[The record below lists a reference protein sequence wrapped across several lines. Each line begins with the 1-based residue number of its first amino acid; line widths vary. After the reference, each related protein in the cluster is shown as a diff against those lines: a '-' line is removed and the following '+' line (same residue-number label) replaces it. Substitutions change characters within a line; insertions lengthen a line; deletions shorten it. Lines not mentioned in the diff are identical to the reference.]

1 LEADEEMEQ
10 LRSEL
15 LTSMARVEDEHFR
28 VIISLMIRM
37 MFTHENF
44 MNSVYTKLN
53 KIIEDEDRIR
63 DIVLNGHVDNHSE
76 HHNWIETKILS
87 ENDTKLQNKKFIRT
101 VGAKV
106 LIAIILLLL
115 GYHGEILFLQLFGGK

>member
-1 LEADEEMEQ
+1 MEADEEMEQ

-28 VIISLMIRM
+28 IIISLMIRM

-63 DIVLNGHVDNHSE
+63 DIVLNGHVDTHSE
-76 HHNWIETKILS
+76 HHNWIETKILL

-115 GYHGEILFLQLFGGK
+115 GYHVEILFTQLFGGK